1 MTANARDEPERG
13 HMARAS
19 ERPTRYA
26 WLVLAMLMMGN
37 LLSFMDRFL
46 MNVVSQPMKEE
57 LHLTDWQLGLLNGTA
72 FALSSTLVG
81 LPLAR
86 LAERFNRASIIAGCI
101 IVWSGMTSL
110 CGFASNLWQMLAFRT
125 GVGVGEAGSTPASHS
140 LIADYFPP
148 RRRAT
153 ALSLYTIGMPLGALA
168 GSILGGW
175 ITDQWGWRSAFL
187 LLGGP
192 GILAALFLRAIV
204 REPARGRFDP
214 PVSSPAPP
222 PIGKALRL
230 LATTPTARHI
240 ILGQVGAIMVAIAAS
255 TFYAPF
261 LVRKFAISYTEMG
274 LLLSATYLAGGTLG
288 NLGGGLLADWG
299 GRRDRR
305 WYLWVP
311 AIGIALAFPLYFA
324 CYLQPTLMGTCMLLF
339 VASIPSLAYTAPGYS
354 VLHNIVEA
362 RMRATM
368 VALVQII
375 ASLIGGGLGPLLG
388 GATIDLLAERF
399 FPLATAG
406 EFAQAC
412 PGGIAPAHAAATLVL
427 ACHDALL
434 QATQW
439 ALIGWAPLFLWPAFH
454 FWRAARTIRVDWP
467 ALPPIPTM

>member
-1 MTANARDEPERG
+1 MAGDSSLGLEIEAPPQVSPYARP
-13 HMARAS
+13 A
-19 ERPTRYA
+19 RYA
-26 WLVLAMLMMGN
+26 WLVLAMLMLGN

-86 LAERFNRASIIAGCI
+86 LAERFNRATIIAGCI

-110 CGFASNLWQMLAFRT
+110 CGLAANLWQMLAFRT
-125 GVGVGEAGSTPASHS
+125 GVGIGEAGSTPASHS

-148 RRRAT
+148 GRRAT

-175 ITDQWGWRSAFL
+175 ITDQWGWRNAFL

-204 REPARGRFDP
+204 REPPRGRFDP
-214 PVSSPAPP
+214 A
-222 PIGKALRL
+222 
-230 LATTPTARHI
+230 TPTTKPPSIGTALTLLIRTPAARHV
-240 ILGQVGAIMVAIAAS
+240 ILGQVSAIMVATAAS

-274 LLLSATYLAGGTLG
+274 LLLSATYLAGGVVG
-288 NLGGGLLADWG
+288 NLVGGFLADWR
-299 GRRDRR
+299 GRQDRR
-305 WYLWVP
+305 WYLWISM
-311 AIGIALAFPLYFA
+311 IGALIAFPLYLA
-324 CYLQPTLMGTCMLLF
+324 CYLQPTLAGTCLLLF
-339 VASIPSLAYTAPGYS
+339 VASIPALAYTAPAYS

-368 VALVQII
+368 VALVQIV

-388 GATIDLLAERF
+388 GLSIDLLAERF
-399 FPLATAG
+399 FPFDLAG
-406 EFAQAC
+406 GFARAC
-412 PGGIAPAHAAATLVL
+412 PGGIAPAHADAALAL
-427 ACHDALL
+427 ACHDSLL
-434 QATQW
+434 LATQW
-439 ALIGWAPLFLWPAFH
+439 ALVGWAPLFLWPAFH
-454 FWRAARTIRVDWP
+454 FWRAARTIRQNWP
-467 ALPPIPTM
+467 VG